1 MLPRFR
7 TTDQDQEREE
17 GFKKMARY
25 TGPKFRLDRREG
37 TNLFL
42 KGKRSLS
49 AKHPINKKGAVPP
62 GQHGPKGVRKFSDYG
77 FQLREKQKVKR
88 IYGILERQFR
98 KYYEEA
104 AKRKGATGET
114 MLQALESRL
123 DNLVYRLGLAASRA
137 QARQLTNHGHVEV
150 NGKRV
155 NIPSF
160 SVKVGDVISLH
171 GKAVSFALVK
181 EASEELSPDKLPDW
195 LERKALVGK
204 FKRLPTREE
213 LASDVNEQAIVE
225 FYSR

>member
-1 MLPRFR
+1 
-7 TTDQDQEREE
+7 
-17 GFKKMARY
+17 MARY

-49 AKHPINKKGAVPP
+49 PKHPVNKKGAVPP
-62 GQHGPKGVRKFSDYG
+62 GQHGQRSLSKKQSDYG

-98 KYYEEA
+98 KYYQEA
-104 AKRKGATGET
+104 AKKKGATGET
-114 MLQALESRL
+114 LLQLLESRL
-123 DNLVYRLGLAASRA
+123 DNTLYRLGFASSRA
-137 QARQLTNHGHVEV
+137 QSRQMTTHGHVLV

-155 NIPSF
+155 NIPSYNL
-160 SVKVGDVISLH
+160 KVGDVVNLRD
-171 GKAVSFALVK
+171 KAMNFEFVK
-181 EASEELSPDKLPDW
+181 EALKEQDEAKLPDW

-204 FKRLPTREE
+204 VKRLPVREE
-213 LASDVNEQAIVE
+213 LAQDINEQAIVE